1 MPNTSDEENGDD
13 VLTAITKYQNHLSIK
28 VTLEKCIFSFSSE
41 TVSLIHVEKEMKSL
55 DANKASHPSD
65 ISTKTSKQSLDLFF
79 LFISS
84 YVNKLISSSTFPSI
98 IADITPVYKKIFAK
112 REN

>member
-41 TVSLIHVEKEMKSL
+41 TVSLIHVEKESL
-55 DANKASHPSD
+55 DTNKASHPSD

-98 IADITPVYKKIFAK
+98 IADITPVYKKRFAK